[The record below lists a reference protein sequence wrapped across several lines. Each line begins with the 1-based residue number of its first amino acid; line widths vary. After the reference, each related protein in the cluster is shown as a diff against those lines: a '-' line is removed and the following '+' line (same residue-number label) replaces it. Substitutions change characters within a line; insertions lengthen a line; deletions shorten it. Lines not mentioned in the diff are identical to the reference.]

1 MGPMMSDN
9 AALSETLFL
18 TDDDVRS
25 AFDWA
30 EASAA
35 LRRAYSSQSSS
46 GQFPPRSMARAEGC
60 WLRVLSGIEPETGVM
75 GAKIIA
81 ASMKGGAASYLIPL
95 YDIQTTALMCLM
107 DANAITGFRT
117 AATTALALD
126 TLADPDARRLA
137 VIGSG
142 FEAKMHVRALA
153 AVRALDLV
161 TVYSPNPK
169 SRALFI
175 EELSD
180 LGVAMQAADSAE
192 GAIAQAEIIL
202 CAARSRDERPTLQ
215 GAWLKPG
222 MTVASIGST
231 LQEQREVDPDT
242 IAAASLIVADMPHEV
257 ADETGDML
265 AATAAGVAF
274 SDRLIALDELM
285 SGAHPG
291 RTDPDQILLYKSVG
305 GAIQDI
311 VVAAMCYRRAQSLG
325 LGTALPVTIAP
336 VAKGK

>member
-1 MGPMMSDN
+1 MQMAEDIRAFP
-9 AALSETLFL
+9 ATTFL

-25 AFDWA
+25 SFDWA

-35 LRRAYSSQSSS
+35 LRSAYSSQANP
-46 GQFPPRSMARAEGC
+46 GQFPPRSMARHDGC
-60 WLRVLSGIEPETGVM
+60 WLRVLSGVEPNSGIM

-95 YDIQTTALMCLM
+95 YDIQTTALLCLM

-126 TLADPDARRLA
+126 TLANADAGHVA

-153 AVRALDLV
+153 AVRQLDLV
-161 TVYSPNPK
+161 TVYSPNPQ
-169 SRALFI
+169 SRARFI

-180 LGVAMQAADSAE
+180 LGIPMQAADDAE
-192 GAIAQAEIIL
+192 SAIAQAGIVL
-202 CAARSRDERPTLQ
+202 CAARSRDESPTLR

-242 IAAASLIVADMPHEV
+242 IAAANLIVADMPHEV
-257 ADETGDML
+257 AEETGDML
-265 AATAAGVAF
+265 AAKAAGVTF
-274 SDRLIALDELM
+274 SNRLIALDELV

-291 RTDPDQILLYKSVG
+291 RVSPDQIILYKSVG
-305 GAIQDI
+305 SAIQDI
-311 VVAAMCYRRAQSLG
+311 VVAAMCFRRAKAHGIGSSMP
-325 LGTALPVTIAP
+325 ASIVPVP
-336 VAKGK
+336 KGK

>member
-1 MGPMMSDN
+1 MVDKRSDFPG
-9 AALSETLFL
+9 TLFL
-18 TDDDVRS
+18 TDEDVRS
-25 AFDWA
+25 SFDWA

-35 LRRAYSSQSSS
+35 LRRAYSTRSAP
-46 GQFPPRSMARAEGC
+46 GQFPPRSMARHDGC
-60 WLRVLSGIEPETGVM
+60 WLRVLSGIEPDSGTM
-75 GAKIIA
+75 GIKIIA
-81 ASMKGGAASYLIPL
+81 ASMKAGAVSYLIPL
-95 YDIQTTALMCLM
+95 YDIRTMALTCLM

-126 TLADPDARRLA
+126 TLANPDARRVA

-142 FEAKMHVRALA
+142 FEAKMHIRALA
-153 AVRALDLV
+153 AVRPLDLV
-161 TVYSPNPK
+161 TVYSPKPE
-169 SRALFI
+169 SRARFI

-180 LGVAMQAADSAE
+180 LGIPLEAANSAE
-192 GAIAQAEIIL
+192 GAIAEAGIIL
-202 CAARSRDERPTLQ
+202 CAARSRDETPTLR

-242 IAAASLIVADMPHEV
+242 IAAAALIVADMPHEV

-265 AATAAGVAF
+265 AATAAGVRF
-274 SDRLIALDELM
+274 SDRLIGLDELV

-291 RTDPDQILLYKSVG
+291 RVEPEQIILYKSVG
-305 GAIQDI
+305 SAIQDI
-311 VVAAMCYRRAQSLG
+311 VVAAMCFRRSQDLG
-325 LGTALPVTIAP
+325 IGVPMPATIIP